1 LPRAIIGGAA
11 LVAVLYLMIN
21 LAMLHVLP
29 LSVLAASQLPAADA
43 ARVVLPRGGAELVT
57 VISLLTVLSLLNNV
71 MLGAPRVLYAIGR
84 DGLFTAK
91 AAVVS
96 DGGTPRTSLA
106 LTSVVVA
113 VLILTGTFEQI
124 VALFAV
130 LFLVYYVSA
139 FLAVFV
145 LRYREPDL
153 QRPYRAFGYPLTTA
167 VVLVSSV
174 AFLVAAIADDPR
186 SGVIAAVFLAACAP
200 AYSWSARRRRIATGG
215 Q

>member
-1 LPRAIIGGAA
+1 MLFALVTAMRSILTAFDGWYAPIYMAEENTDPVRTLPRAIIGGAA

-43 ARVVLPRGGAELVT
+43 AR
-57 VISLLTVLSLLNNV
+57 
-71 MLGAPRVLYAIGR
+71 
-84 DGLFTAK
+84 
-91 AAVVS
+91 VVS

-200 AYSWSARRRRIATGG
+200 AYSWSARRR
-215 Q
+215 